1 MSEIDWVGYGECP
14 RCPALTD
21 MPCIGGRVHG
31 ARPFKAVPPSE
42 RNPDGSRKVSAGVLD
57 AVNTDLKSIDVDK
70 VPGGHTYRAIALWL
84 ADVIDKRGQD
94 DGPSVTAK
102 LAERLQ
108 ATMQALTR
116 KGGDDGDTF
125 QEFTDK
131 LSEPVR

>member
-1 MSEIDWVGYGECP
+1 MTGGTEQNWIGYGECP
-14 RCPALTD
+14 RCPAPQD
-21 MPCIGGRVHG
+21 MPCIGGKPHEGRRYDLPG
-31 ARPFKAVPPSE
+31 PST
-42 RNPDGSRKVSAGVLD
+42 PVLD
-57 AVNTDLKSIDVDK
+57 AVKADLEDIDITK
-70 VPGGHTYRAIALWL
+70 VPGGRTYQAIALWL

-125 QEFTDK
+125 QDFTDAI
-131 LSEPVR
+131 SEPVR

>member
-1 MSEIDWVGYGECP
+1 MTDHTDWSGLGECP
-14 RCPALTD
+14 RCPALAG
-21 MPCIGGRVHG
+21 MPCVGGKPHPGRT
-31 ARPFKAVPPSE
+31 ASE
-42 RNPDGSRKVSAGVLD
+42 TPGVLD
-57 AVNTDLKSIDVDK
+57 AVRADLAVIDIEK

-116 KGGDDGDTF
+116 RGGDDGDTF
-125 QEFTDK
+125 QEFTDS